1 MNKESIILLGHGS
14 RRNEANE
21 ILKTMTKIIQPKFPE
36 EKIEFAFL
44 ELAEPN
50 IKDVIEKCINENN
63 SKKIYVMPYFLYSGN
78 HVSRDIPDIIKEFS
92 IKYPDINIKYG
103 EYLGIDERLAEL
115 VTEKIETLK
124 SA

>member
-21 ILKTMTKIIQPKFPE
+21 ILKTMTKIIQPKFPA

-103 EYLGIDERLAEL
+103 EYLGIDETLAEL